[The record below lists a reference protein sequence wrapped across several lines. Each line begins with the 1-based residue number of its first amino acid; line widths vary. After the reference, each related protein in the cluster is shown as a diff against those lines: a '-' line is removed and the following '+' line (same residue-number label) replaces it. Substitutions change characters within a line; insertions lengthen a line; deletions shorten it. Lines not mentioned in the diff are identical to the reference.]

1 MSKIIINSLQLFT
14 CEIEKLEAR
23 RALIL
28 EEEKELK
35 IAILKINKLIKSVS
49 NKDKNVFQKN
59 GNNALKNEVKNE
71 QNNG

>member
-35 IAILKINKLIKSVS
+35 IAISKINKLVKSVS
-49 NKDKNVFQKN
+49 KEDKKVQKKVTN
-59 GNNALKNEVKNE
+59 TLKMEV
-71 QNNG
+71 NNG